1 LKIATTAN
9 FTERQGQYLAFIVFY
24 TKINGRPP
32 AEGDM
37 QEYFKVTPPT
47 VHQMVV
53 RLDSLGLIKR
63 IPGVGRSIQ
72 VLVPLDKI
80 PALM

>member
-1 LKIATTAN
+1 MRKATTVS
-9 FTERQGQYLAFIVFY
+9 FTEKQGQYLAYIVFY

-37 QEYFKVTPPT
+37 QKYFKVTPPT

>member
-63 IPGVGRSIQ
+63 TPGVGRSIQ